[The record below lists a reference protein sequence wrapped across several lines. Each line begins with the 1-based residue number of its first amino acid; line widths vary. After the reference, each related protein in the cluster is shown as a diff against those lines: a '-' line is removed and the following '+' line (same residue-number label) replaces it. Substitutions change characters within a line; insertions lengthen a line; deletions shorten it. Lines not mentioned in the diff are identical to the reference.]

1 MQTVRCHLKNNT
13 VKVNRKFLILIFT
26 MGIWTNLFAQKN
38 TAELKTFKNSEKKYS
53 IKYPEN
59 WEIKTD
65 EDGIV
70 SIEPKNMEGGIYI
83 SAYNGI
89 TFPDEKMNS
98 FILESSNLSSEYEDR
113 IGSGEENGI
122 KSWYLSYTDSN
133 NTLTCMRMWK
143 RKGDNLWFVSTEI
156 EPKYWKKGWKDVIV
170 KILTSF
176 EIN

>member
-1 MQTVRCHLKNNT
+1 
-13 VKVNRKFLILIFT
+13 

-38 TAELKTFKNSEKKYS
+38 TPELKTYRNSEKKYS

-98 FILESSNLSSEYEDR
+98 FILESSNLSSEYEER

-122 KSWYLSYTDSN
+122 KSWYLSYSDSN

-143 RKGDNLWFVSTEI
+143 RKGNNLWFVSTEI
-156 EPKYWKKGWKDVIV
+156 EPKYWKKGWKDIIV
-170 KILTSF
+170 KVLTSF
-176 EIN
+176 EIK